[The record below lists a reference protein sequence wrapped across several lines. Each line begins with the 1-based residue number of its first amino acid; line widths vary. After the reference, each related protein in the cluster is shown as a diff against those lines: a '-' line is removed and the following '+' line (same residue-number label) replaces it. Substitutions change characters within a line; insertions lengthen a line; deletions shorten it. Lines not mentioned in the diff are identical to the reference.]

1 MTEENIIN
9 TEALESEEPVEA
21 EEAAKASSSE
31 NEANEA
37 ESNGEGKEPSEEEG
51 AQEAE
56 ALPETDAETFA
67 RTLANPMFAVFA
79 RGRSTDINTAV
90 RDFLSMMEAGRSLL
104 NEEALMRMTPHSG
117 FSGAQSIALTETQ
130 RKIARDAGM
139 SYREY
144 YEHIRTLPEKHK
156 R

>member
-21 EEAAKASSSE
+21 EEAAKASLSE

-37 ESNGEGKEPSEEEG
+37 ESNGEGKEPSKEEG

-56 ALPETDAETFA
+56 VLPETDAETFA

-117 FSGAQSIALTETQ
+117 FSGAQSIALTEAQ

>member
-9 TEALESEEPVEA
+9 TEANESEETVEA
-21 EEAAKASSSE
+21 EEAAENSSSE
-31 NEANEA
+31 NAATKA
-37 ESNGEGKEPSEEEG
+37 ESNGKGEELSEEVN
-51 AQEAE
+51 AREAE
-56 ALPETDAETFA
+56 TLPETDAETFA

-79 RGRSTDINTAV
+79 KGRSTDINTAV

-104 NEEALMRMTPHSG
+104 NEEAILRMTPHSG
-117 FSGAQSIALTETQ
+117 FSGADSIALTERQ